1 MYNSEISGEKMKL
14 EINNN
19 IKDTYPVYIEKG
31 SINEIK
37 KYISFSHKNL
47 LLTDDLV
54 PTEYVQK
61 ILAAT
66 DNVCVCTCLS
76 GEVSKSFATYQSI
89 LQVLFDNEFDK
100 DDLLIA
106 LGGGVIGDLGGFV
119 ASTYKRGM
127 RFINVPTTS
136 LAMVDSSIGG
146 KNGIN
151 FLDIKNSIGSF
162 YNPEMV
168 IIDVDVLKTLPQ
180 RHLVNGL
187 IEAIKCGLIGDK
199 GLFNLFKKLNGG
211 DYDSLKPHLEE
222 IIIRSLNVKKKV
234 VEADL
239 YDTNERRILNFGHTY
254 GHAIEA
260 LNINDI
266 LHGEAVALGM
276 LYVLNDD
283 LKEELIEILSKL
295 GFKVD
300 FTLLENEKIHNKIIH
315 DKKIKNGKINLV
327 KVDNV
332 GKAYIEEVDIEKIK

>member
-136 LAMVDSSIGG
+136 LAMVDSSICG

-199 GLFNLFKKLNGG
+199 DLFNLFKKLNGG
-211 DYDSLKPHLEE
+211 DYDSLKLHLEE